1 MPERELLPLDRWALA
16 RLDDVVTRVRRAY
29 EEYEFHLVY
38 HALVDFCASDLS
50 AVYFD
55 ILKDRLYT
63 WKAAATRGG
72 ARRRCSTAILRDV
85 TRLLAPVTA
94 SPRRRPGSICPAA
107 RAVGLPGR
115 VARAPPAAATRC

>member
-1 MPERELLPLDRWALA
+1 MPESPAPARSTGGRCA

-38 HALVDFCASDLS
+38 HALVDFCGSDLS

-63 WKAAATRGG
+63 WKPAATRAG
-72 ARRRCSTAILRDV
+72 ARRPCSTESSS
-85 TRLLAPVTA
+85 T
-94 SPRRRPGSICPAA
+94 SPGCSRP
-107 RAVGLPGR
+107 
-115 VARAPPAAATRC
+115 